1 MSSENRFEEIVGLKS
16 PELGKVVDKDI
27 FALLSSLI
35 EQNAELT
42 QKLDQL
48 NSQMK
53 FADDIVTEA
62 YSKAEAIKRLAE
74 KEANDGAAAVIS
86 ESEKRAKVEADRIVA
101 GAHKEADDI
110 RLLIERQARDRA
122 AAIIGESQSKAKLE
136 ADRILAEAKEKGQAI
151 MEEETKSAQKYGL
164 LIINKAKDKAISILE
179 EANVQVRVAT
189 SKLSQKVRR

>member
-27 FALLSSLI
+27 LALLSSLI
-35 EQNAELT
+35 DQNAELT

-53 FADDIVTEA
+53 YADDIV
-62 YSKAEAIKRLAE
+62 AEAIKRLAE

-86 ESEKRAKVEADRIVA
+86 ESEKRAKVEADGIVA
-101 GAHKEADDI
+101 GAHKEAEDI